1 MKSANII
8 KGKGDSAKNASW
20 IGFSPQ
26 NRRYYKNKGNRQLR
40 RVEKCILKT
49 EDPDGHVLV
58 PVLPGRWN

>member
-8 KGKGDSAKNASW
+8 KGKGDTAKQASW
-20 IGFSPQ
+20 IGFSPK

-40 RVEKCILKT
+40 RVEKCILKA
-49 EDPDGHVLV
+49 EDPDGLVLV